1 MLSESHV
8 PVGNTQGGIGTV
20 VVDRFAGGP
29 SLIGLFKAMETHAA
43 RDRLEGRPAY
53 DTGWLW
59 AELGLARPPHDG

>member
-1 MLSESHV
+1 
-8 PVGNTQGGIGTV
+8 V

-43 RDRLEGRPAY
+43 RDRLEGRSAY